1 MQDVANSELPALN
14 QIPWNKGKLTGAK
27 PPLRQ
32 AFIGKIIDQPNPR
45 SRQTLGTANLRAQV
59 IDLLARIFSAQQFKH
74 CHGKYA

>member
-32 AFIGKIIDQPNPR
+32 AFIGKIIDQSIR
-45 SRQTLGTANLRAQV
+45 RDRQTLGTKKSRAQV

>member
-32 AFIGKIIDQPNPR
+32 AFIGKIIDQPIRR
-45 SRQTLGTANLRAQV
+45 SR
-59 IDLLARIFSAQQFKH
+59 ARTHKSGWPDPA
-74 CHGKYA
+74 A